1 MQIRKAENYDL
12 EAILNL
18 YQMAREFMAAHGNPG
33 QWGSTYPPVEQ
44 VERDIASGNL
54 YVCCDGEKTAAV
66 FYFAPAPMK
75 PITKFMRGNGWMML
89 RMRWCIGWLL
99 PAL

>member
-33 QWGSTYPPVEQ
+33 QFYNIPSLAPPYDLIQCFCQMLDLIGSGQ
-44 VERDIASGNL
+44 
-54 YVCCDGEKTAAV
+54 
-66 FYFAPAPMK
+66 F
-75 PITKFMRGNGWMML
+75 
-89 RMRWCIGWLL
+89 
-99 PAL
+99 